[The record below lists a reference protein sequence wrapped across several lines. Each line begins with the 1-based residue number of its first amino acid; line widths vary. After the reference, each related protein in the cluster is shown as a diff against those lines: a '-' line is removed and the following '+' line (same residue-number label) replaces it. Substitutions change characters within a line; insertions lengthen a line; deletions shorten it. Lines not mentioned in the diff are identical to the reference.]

1 MFWSLLGVKGSKPHV
16 LVNLRENLVVHFF
29 FFLSFALLRQ
39 MMKILYFSGDHFGS
53 LELLRICSEKCER

>member
-29 FFLSFALLRQ
+29 FFFKFRTSATNDENLVFFGRPLW
-39 MMKILYFSGDHFGS
+39 FS
-53 LELLRICSEKCER
+53 RVT